1 MKKRLRGFKTFWGT
15 AVTVLVSREGREGDN
30 PETMLKRRMVLQQTR
45 EIHMPVDNRR
55 WQTA

>member
-30 PETMLKRRMVLQQTR
+30 PETMLKRRMALQET
-45 EIHMPVDNRR
+45 
-55 WQTA
+55 